1 LKDLIVLPSGK
12 KVQAEEVERVLL
24 DTTAV
29 KHGCVLGRASPARSG
44 AANEVCAVV
53 VPSDAL
59 RATHAGDTAGLLQ
72 AMRRELSRTGAA
84 LSAYKRPTRLVLRL
98 DDLPMTPLRKVRRA
112 EVGAWLDALPEGS
125 SC

>member
-1 LKDLIVLPSGK
+1 LKALIVLPSGK

-24 DTTAV
+24 DTPAV
-29 KHGCVLGRASPARSG
+29 KQGCVLGRPAPAHSG
-44 AANEVCAVV
+44 AASEVCAVV

-59 RATHAGDTAGLLQ
+59 RAAHASDAVGLLQ
-72 AMRRELSRTGAA
+72 AVRRELNRTGAA

-98 DDLPMTPLRKVRRA
+98 DDLPTTALRKVRRA
-112 EVGAWLDALPEGS
+112 EVHAWLDALPKGT